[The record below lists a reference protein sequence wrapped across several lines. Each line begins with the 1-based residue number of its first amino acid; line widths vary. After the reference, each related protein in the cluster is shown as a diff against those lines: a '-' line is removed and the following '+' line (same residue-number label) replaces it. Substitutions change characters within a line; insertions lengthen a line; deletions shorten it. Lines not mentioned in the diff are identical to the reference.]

1 MPSKPVPVVKEGQL
15 WKDNDPR
22 FPGRLL
28 EVKYV
33 EPLKYVIFTARK
45 TGRQTKVAWR
55 RIEQSSANKGYS
67 LVAEPAPAAPPSP
80 APLPPATPAV

>member
-1 MPSKPVPVVKEGQL
+1 MPSKPIPVVKEGQL
-15 WKDNDPR
+15 WQDNDPR

-33 EPLKYVIFTARK
+33 EPLKYVIFTVRK
-45 TGRQTKVAWR
+45 TGKQTKIAWH
-55 RIEQSSANKGYS
+55 RIEQSTARRGYS
-67 LVAEPAPAAPPSP
+67 LVAEPAPAAPPSL